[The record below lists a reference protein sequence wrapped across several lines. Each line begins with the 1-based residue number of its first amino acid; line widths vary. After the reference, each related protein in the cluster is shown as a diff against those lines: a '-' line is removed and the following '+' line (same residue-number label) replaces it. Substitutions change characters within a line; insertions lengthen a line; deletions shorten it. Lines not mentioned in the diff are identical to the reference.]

1 MQCALDPPA
10 AALRRTVAVV
20 DDPHSFDALL
30 DACTDDPETHART
43 AAFALVTAY
52 DHEVSEREIAR
63 YVELVG
69 GDGPAFGALATAMK
83 DDLDRATAWM
93 MAVLATTDRDRVNVD
108 AILDAGRAAIVAD
121 EEIRPREE
129 LALRLVAQAL
139 GLDPDDA

>member
-1 MQCALDPPA
+1 MS
-10 AALRRTVAVV
+10 
-20 DDPHSFDALL
+20 DDAISFDALL
-30 DACTDDPETHART
+30 DACTDDPGTHART

-83 DDLDRATAWM
+83 EDLDRATAWM
-93 MAVLATTDRDRVNVD
+93 MAVLATMERTEVRVEE
-108 AILDAGRAAIVAD
+108 ILSAGRAAIVAD

-129 LALRLVAQAL
+129 LALRLVAQAI
-139 GLDPDDA
+139 GLDPDDV